1 MGAIPRLVPISELR
15 LKQAEVLASLD
26 EGPVV
31 LTQHSKGAAVL
42 MGIDY
47 YNRLLA
53 TIEDLEDA
61 LDAVESRQDAD
72 SVPFDEYLSWRGERV
87 PA

>member
-1 MGAIPRLVPISELR
+1 MNAIPKLVPISELR

-26 EGPVV
+26 EGPII

-53 TIEDLEDA
+53 VIEDLQDA
-61 LDAVESRQDAD
+61 LDAVESRQDAGTIA
-72 SVPFDEYLSWRGERV
+72 FDEYLSQRDEHV